1 MTGASQGVALTELT
15 AVSGEVGKMG
25 GSYIKNTL
33 MHRIIS
39 LFVFSSVLSL
49 IACNSPMPDAAD
61 VVMIKGDIWTA
72 NPDRASVQAL
82 AIGADTILALGSNEE
97 IQGYVGDSTEVIDLG
112 GKFVTPG
119 FIDSHVHFI
128 TGGFRLS
135 SVQLRDAA
143 TPEEFIRRIADF
155 AQNQEAGAWITGGDW
170 DHENWGGELPRREW
184 IDSVTQDNPVWI
196 NRLDGHMAL
205 ANTAALQAARI
216 TRNVKDIA
224 GGEVVRDADGEL
236 TGIFKDNA
244 MIWVNK
250 AEPEPSDAQKDRAL
264 QAAMDYVAAQGVTS
278 VHNMSGYMDVYE
290 RFRDQEKLITRI
302 YAGMPIYRWQQLA
315 NKVAEEGFGDKWLR
329 IGGLKGFM
337 DGSLG
342 SHTAAFFEPYTDSP
356 ADSGFLVTTP
366 EEMYRWVYKADSAGL
381 QPMVHAIGDRAISDL
396 LDIYAVAIAENGSR
410 DRRFRIEHAQHI
422 APADFERFQK
432 MNIIASMQ
440 PYHAIDDGRWAEKVI
455 GPERIQ
461 NTYAFRSLLD
471 AGARLAFGSD
481 WFVAPPVP
489 LEGIYAAV
497 TRRTLDG
504 ENPEGWVPGQKISVE
519 EALMAYTADA
529 AYASFEENIKG
540 TLEVGKLADIAV
552 MNLNILKINPSAIRD
567 TQVLMTMVGGKVV
580 YQSSPK

>member
-1 MTGASQGVALTELT
+1 
-15 AVSGEVGKMG
+15 
-25 GSYIKNTL
+25 
-33 MHRIIS
+33 MHSI
-39 LFVFSSVLSL
+39 LSL
-49 IACNSPMPDAAD
+49 LIFAIILTFSACNSPATVTAD
-61 VVMIKGDIWTA
+61 LVLINGDIWTA
-72 NPDRASVQAL
+72 HAEQPTVEAL
-82 AIGADTILALGSNEE
+82 AIGADTLMALGSDQEM
-97 IQGYVGDSTEVIDLG
+97 QAYVGDSTEVIDLD

-135 SVQLRDAA
+135 SVKLRDAA
-143 TPEEFIRRIADF
+143 TPEEFIQRIADF
-155 AQNQEAGAWITGGDW
+155 AKTQEAGAWITGGDW
-170 DHENWGGELPRREW
+170 DHENWGGELPRRDW

-205 ANTAALQAARI
+205 ANTAALLAARI
-216 TRNVKDIA
+216 TKNVKDIA
-224 GGEVVRDADGEL
+224 GGEVVRDAEDEL

-250 AEPEPSDAQKDRAL
+250 AEPEPTNAQKDQAL

-278 VHNMSGYMDVYE
+278 VHNMSGYMDVFE
-290 RFRDQEKLITRI
+290 RFRDQKKLITRV

-315 NKVAEEGFGDKWLR
+315 EKVAEEGFGDKWLR
-329 IGGLKGFM
+329 IGSLKGFM

-366 EEMYRWVYKADSAGL
+366 EEMYRWVAKADSAGL
-381 QPMVHAIGDRAISDL
+381 QPMVHAIGDRAISNL
-396 LDIYAVAIAENGSR
+396 LDIFAQTIEENGVR
-410 DRRFRIEHAQHI
+410 DHRFRIEHAQHI
-422 APADFERFQK
+422 ATADFERFRQ

-497 TRRTLDG
+497 TRSTLDG
-504 ENPEGWVPGQKISVE
+504 ANPEGWVPDQKVSVE
-519 EALMAYTADA
+519 EALRAYTADA
-529 AYASFEENIKG
+529 AYASFEEDIKG
-540 TLEVGKLADIAV
+540 TLEVGKLADLAV
-552 MNLNILKINPSAIRD
+552 MDQNLLNIDPKAIRD
-567 TQVLMTMVGGKVV
+567 TRIHMTLVGGEVV
-580 YQSSPK
+580 YQLE

>member
-1 MTGASQGVALTELT
+1 M
-15 AVSGEVGKMG
+15 
-25 GSYIKNTL
+25 N
-33 MHRIIS
+33 RIINLCIS
-39 LFVFSSVLSL
+39 FFILFLS
-49 IACNSPMPDAAD
+49 ACNTPPPLGAELLLKNA
-61 VVMIKGDIWTA
+61 VIWTA
-72 NPDRASVQAL
+72 NPDQPIAE
-82 AIGADTILALGSNEE
+82 AIAIRADTIMA
-97 IQGYVGDSTEVIDLG
+97 VGTTVDVQVYANDSTEVIDLEG
-112 GKFVTPG
+112 GFVTPG

-143 TPEEFIRRIADF
+143 TPEEFIQRIGDF
-155 AQNQEAGAWITGGDW
+155 AKTQEERAWITGGDW
-170 DHENWGGELPRREW
+170 DHENWGGELPHRDW
-184 IDSVTQDNPVWI
+184 IDSVTQNNPVWI

-205 ANTAALQAARI
+205 ANTAALEAARI
-216 TRNVKDIA
+216 TKNVKDIA

-250 AEPEPSDAQKDRAL
+250 AKPEPTDAQKGQAL

-278 VHNMSGYMDVYE
+278 VHNMSGYMDVFE

-315 NKVAEEGFGDKWLR
+315 EKVAEEGFGDKWLR
-329 IGGLKGFM
+329 IGSLKGFM

-342 SHTAAFFEPYTDSP
+342 SHTAAFLEPYTDSP

-366 EEMYRWVYKADSAGL
+366 EEMNSWVTSADSAGL

-396 LDIYAVAIAENGSR
+396 LDIYEKVIGKNGPR

-422 APADFERFQK
+422 APADFERFRE

-461 NTYAFRSLLD
+461 NTYAFRSLQD

-489 LEGIYAAV
+489 IEGIYAAV
-497 TRRTLDG
+497 TRQTLDG
-504 ENPEGWVPGQKISVE
+504 ENPGGWVPEQKISVE
-519 EALMAYTADA
+519 GALMAYTANA

-540 TLEVGKLADIAV
+540 TLEVGKLADLAV
-552 MNLNILKINPSAIRD
+552 LDQNLLQINPSAIRD
-567 TQVLMTMVGGKVV
+567 TRVLMTMVGGKVI
-580 YQSSPK
+580 YQSE